1 MQTIQTV
8 FEDFHTR
15 VQEVNQ
21 YFVFLEGLIQ
31 ETTKLAVSGDQGE
44 QKITPIGSN
53 LSYILTA
60 NAFLLLYNL
69 VESTMRNAIVAIW
82 AEIGSKKISFDFLR
96 TEIKE
101 IVIQDFKKRS
111 HNHVVHSKLKDI
123 SLDIMTAEL
132 NSEKLFSGNVDRD
145 EITKTAREYGFSF
158 KTDYSKTKHGE
169 HLEDIRNNRN
179 ILAHGNESFA
189 KIGKDAS
196 FEDLLKVKE
205 EVIEYLQQILQNI
218 QEYLENEKYLDK
230 STLGTP

>member
-8 FEDFHTR
+8 FEEFHTR

-132 NSEKLFSGNVDRD
+132 NIEKLFSGSVNRE

-158 KTDYSKTKHGE
+158 KTDYSTTKHGE
-169 HLEDIRNNRN
+169 HLEEIRDNRN
-179 ILAHGNESFA
+179 SLAHGNESFA

-196 FEDLLKVKE
+196 FENLLKLKE

-218 QEYLENEKYLDK
+218 QEYLENEEYLDK
-230 STLGTP
+230 STLGPP